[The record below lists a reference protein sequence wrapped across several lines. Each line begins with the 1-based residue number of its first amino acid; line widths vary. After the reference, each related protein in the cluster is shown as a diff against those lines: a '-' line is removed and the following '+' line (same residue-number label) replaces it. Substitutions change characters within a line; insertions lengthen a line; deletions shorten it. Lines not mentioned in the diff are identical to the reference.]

1 MLRLESITTSNRN
14 MSKPVGRPP
23 KPVEQ
28 KRRAGNPGK
37 RKLPQTTLILPTSIN
52 APISHRPLGPAGDA
66 FWKRVWAVGYTWI
79 SQHMDIE
86 LLQMICE
93 LIDER
98 QALRMKVLVDQD
110 WRDRA
115 ALRSLDAQV
124 LDCLSLLGFTPVD
137 RARLGFVEVKIKNE
151 LEEFRKRKADNRSNM
166 VDAVDI
172 QTI

>member
-1 MLRLESITTSNRN
+1 MP
-14 MSKPVGRPP
+14 KPVGRPP

-28 KRRAGNPGK
+28 KRRIGNPGK
-37 RKLPQTTLILPTSIN
+37 RPLPEVTIAIPTSSI
-52 APISHRPLGPAGDA
+52 APIPHRPLGPAGQQ
-66 FWKRVWAVGYTWI
+66 FWDRVWAVGFTWI
-79 SQHMDIE
+79 SPQMDIE
-86 LLQMICE
+86 LLQLVAE
-93 LIDER
+93 QIDER
-98 QALRMKVLVDQD
+98 VALRMRVLKQND

-151 LEEFRKRKADNRSNM
+151 HEEFRKRKADNQSNM
-166 VDAVDI
+166 VNIVNI

>member
-1 MLRLESITTSNRN
+1 MGR
-14 MSKPVGRPP
+14 PVGRPP
-23 KPVEQ
+23 KPTEQ
-28 KRRAGNPGK
+28 KRRTGNPGR
-37 RKLPQTTLILPTSIN
+37 RKLPSTEVAIVGQVNVP
-52 APISHRPLGPAGDA
+52 APVRPLGANGLA
-66 FWKRVWAVGYTWI
+66 FWERVWAVGFTWI
-79 SQHMDIE
+79 SPQMDIE
-86 LLQMICE
+86 LLQLVAE
-93 LIDER
+93 QIDER
-98 QALRMKVLVDQD
+98 VALRMRVLKQGD

-151 LEEFRKRKADNRSNM
+151 LEEFRKRKADNRSNV

>member
-1 MLRLESITTSNRN
+1 MP
-14 MSKPVGRPP
+14 KPVGRPP

-37 RKLPQTTLILPTSIN
+37 RPLPETTIAIPTSPV
-52 APISHRPLGPAGDA
+52 APVPHRPLGPAA
-66 FWKRVWAVGYTWI
+66 QQFWERVWSVGFTWI
-79 SQHMDIE
+79 SPQMDIE
-86 LLQMICE
+86 LLQMVAE
-93 LIDER
+93 QIDER
-98 QALRMKVLVDQD
+98 VALRMRVLKQND

-166 VDAVDI
+166 ENVVNI
-172 QTI
+172 QPN

>member
-1 MLRLESITTSNRN
+1 MP
-14 MSKPVGRPP
+14 KPVGRPP

-37 RKLPQTTLILPTSIN
+37 RPLPATTIAIPTSPI
-52 APISHRPLGPAGDA
+52 APIPHRPLGPAA
-66 FWKRVWAVGYTWI
+66 QQFWERVWSVGFTWI
-79 SQHMDIE
+79 SPQMDVE
-86 LLQMICE
+86 LLQMVAE
-93 LIDER
+93 QIDER
-98 QALRMKVLVDQD
+98 VALRMRVLKQND

-166 VDAVDI
+166 EDIVDI
-172 QTI
+172 QPL

>member
-1 MLRLESITTSNRN
+1 MARPT
-14 MSKPVGRPP
+14 GRPP
-23 KPVEQ
+23 KPTEQ
-28 KRRAGNPGK
+28 KRRLGNPGK
-37 RKLPQTTLILPTSIN
+37 RKLPEAKLELNNQLETPQ
-52 APISHRPLGPAGDA
+52 PHRPLGPAGEI
-66 FWKRVWAVGYTWI
+66 FWKRIWVVGFGWI
-79 SQHMDIE
+79 SQHTDIE
-86 LLQMICE
+86 LLQIVSE

-151 LEEFRKRKADNRSNM
+151 LEEFRKRKADNRAN
-166 VDAVDI
+166 VENVVDI
-172 QTI
+172 QPN

>member
-1 MLRLESITTSNRN
+1 MP
-14 MSKPVGRPP
+14 KPVGRPP

-37 RKLPQTTLILPTSIN
+37 RPLPETTIAIPTSPV
-52 APISHRPLGPAGDA
+52 APVPHRPLGPAA
-66 FWKRVWAVGYTWI
+66 QQFWERVWSVGFTWI
-79 SQHMDIE
+79 SPQMDVE
-86 LLQMICE
+86 LLQMVAE
-93 LIDER
+93 QIDER
-98 QALRMKVLVDQD
+98 VALRMRVLKQND

-151 LEEFRKRKADNRSNM
+151 LEEFRKRKADNRAN
-166 VDAVDI
+166 VENVVDI
-172 QTI
+172 QPN

>member
-1 MLRLESITTSNRN
+1 

-28 KRRAGNPGK
+28 KRRSGNPGK
-37 RKLPQTTLILPTSIN
+37 RPLPATTIAIPTS
-52 APISHRPLGPAGDA
+52 PIVPVPHRPLGPAGQQ
-66 FWKRVWAVGYTWI
+66 FWERVWAVGFTWI
-79 SQHMDIE
+79 SPQMDIE
-86 LLQMICE
+86 LLQLVAE
-93 LIDER
+93 QIDER
-98 QALRMKVLVDQD
+98 VALRMRVLKQGD

-115 ALRSLDAQV
+115 ALRSLDSQV

-151 LEEFRKRKADNRSNM
+151 LEEFRKRKADNRSNV

>member
-1 MLRLESITTSNRN
+1 MP
-14 MSKPVGRPP
+14 KPVGRPP

-37 RKLPQTTLILPTSIN
+37 RPLPATTIAIPTSPI
-52 APISHRPLGPAGDA
+52 APIPHRPLGPAA
-66 FWKRVWAVGYTWI
+66 QQFWERVWSVGFTWI
-79 SQHMDIE
+79 SPQMDVE
-86 LLQMICE
+86 LLQMVAE
-93 LIDER
+93 QIDER
-98 QALRMKVLVDQD
+98 VALRMRVLKQND

-166 VDAVDI
+166 ENIVDI
-172 QTI
+172 QPL

>member
-1 MLRLESITTSNRN
+1 MP
-14 MSKPVGRPP
+14 KPVGRPP

-37 RKLPQTTLILPTSIN
+37 RPLPEVTIAIPTSPA
-52 APISHRPLGPAGDA
+52 APIPHRPLGPAGQQ
-66 FWKRVWAVGYTWI
+66 FWERVWSVGFTWI
-79 SQHMDIE
+79 SPQMDIE
-86 LLQMICE
+86 LLQVVAE
-93 LIDER
+93 QIDER
-98 QALRMKVLVDQD
+98 VALRMRVLKQND

-166 VDAVDI
+166 ENVVDI
-172 QTI
+172 QPN

>member
-1 MLRLESITTSNRN
+1 MP
-14 MSKPVGRPP
+14 KPVGRPP

-37 RKLPQTTLILPTSIN
+37 RPLPETTIAIPTSPV
-52 APISHRPLGPAGDA
+52 APVPHRPLGPAA
-66 FWKRVWAVGYTWI
+66 QQFWERVWSVGFTWI
-79 SQHMDIE
+79 SPQMDIE
-86 LLQMICE
+86 LLQMVAE
-93 LIDER
+93 QIDER
-98 QALRMKVLVDQD
+98 VALRMRVLKQND

>member
-1 MLRLESITTSNRN
+1 MP
-14 MSKPVGRPP
+14 KPVGRPP

-37 RKLPQTTLILPTSIN
+37 RPLPETTIAIPTSPV
-52 APISHRPLGPAGDA
+52 APVAHRPLGPAGQQ
-66 FWKRVWAVGYTWI
+66 FWERVWSVGFTWI
-79 SQHMDIE
+79 SPQMDIE
-86 LLQMICE
+86 LLQVVAE
-93 LIDER
+93 QIDER
-98 QALRMKVLVDQD
+98 VALRMRVLKQND

-151 LEEFRKRKADNRSNM
+151 LEEFRKRKADNRAN
-166 VDAVDI
+166 VENVVDI
-172 QTI
+172 QPN

>member
-1 MLRLESITTSNRN
+1 MP
-14 MSKPVGRPP
+14 KPVGRPP

-37 RKLPQTTLILPTSIN
+37 RPLPETTIAIPTS
-52 APISHRPLGPAGDA
+52 
-66 FWKRVWAVGYTWI
+66 
-79 SQHMDIE
+79 QMDIE
-86 LLQMICE
+86 LLQMVAE
-93 LIDER
+93 QIDER
-98 QALRMKVLVDQD
+98 VALRMRVLKQND